1 MPVVSSQISLL
12 RNAYLYTTNG
22 MVSRIDPGIVLR
34 CLLLGE
40 LICDTSLRIRDDR
53 NAAAWIFRFTH
64 ALSCALHVFVH
75 VPLSTRRWL
84 PNKPRAIVA
93 LEGSA

>member
-1 MPVVSSQISLL
+1 MLILQGSQPV
-12 RNAYLYTTNG
+12 
-22 MVSRIDPGIVLR
+22 
-34 CLLLGE
+34 
-40 LICDTSLRIRDDR
+40 LICYYMQTKAIQQDEQIGAIRFVTASFPQQHHRRAFTSELTCTCV
-53 NAAAWIFRFTH
+53 N

-93 LEGSA
+93 LDGSA